1 VCGSG
6 GPQVNEN
13 VDEEA
18 GMPTAPALSKG
29 GVTSETEP
37 FLTTTVGKKLVMA
50 VTGVILFGFV
60 IVHMLGNLQV
70 YLGAEAIN
78 AYGLSL
84 HTLLHG
90 AGIWVFR
97 SVLLVSVLLHIW
109 AMTAL
114 TLANRRARDVGYRR
128 WKAREST
135 YASRTMRWSGVF
147 LLAFIIF
154 HLLHFTT
161 GDLHPDFIPGDVY
174 HNVVTGFQAVPVAI
188 LYILATLAL
197 ALHLFHGA
205 WSMLQTLGLNHPRYN
220 RLRNTVSVGLAA
232 LVVIGNLSFPVA
244 VLAGLLH

>member
-1 VCGSG
+1 MPSAPTMNKSG
-6 GPQVNEN
+6 AFG
-13 VDEEA
+13 
-18 GMPTAPALSKG
+18 
-29 GVTSETEP
+29 ETET
-37 FLTTTVGKKLVMA
+37 FLTSTVGKKVVMA
-50 VTGVILFGFV
+50 VTGLILFGFV

-84 HTLLHG
+84 HMLLHG
-90 AGIWVFR
+90 SGIWLFR
-97 SVLLVSVLLHIW
+97 AVLLAAVLLHIW

-114 TLANRRARDVGYRR
+114 TLANRRARNVGYRE

-161 GDLHPDFIPGDVY
+161 GDFHPDFIPGDVY
-174 HNVVTGFQAVPVAI
+174 HNVITGFQVVPIAI
-188 LYILATLAL
+188 LYILATLVL
-197 ALHLFHGA
+197 GLHLFHGA

-220 RLRNTVSVGLAA
+220 RVRNVVCIGLAA

-244 VLAGLLH
+244 VLTGLLR

>member
-1 VCGSG
+1 
-6 GPQVNEN
+6 
-13 VDEEA
+13 
-18 GMPTAPALSKG
+18 MPTAPALSKG
-29 GVTSETEP
+29 GAIGEAEP
-37 FLTTTVGKKLVMA
+37 FLTTTVGKKVVMA
-50 VTGVILFGFV
+50 VTGLILFGFV

-78 AYGLSL
+78 AYGVSL
-84 HTLLHG
+84 RTLLHG
-90 AGIWVFR
+90 AGIWIFR
-97 SVLLVSVLLHIW
+97 AVLLGAVVLHIW

-114 TLANRRARDVGYRR
+114 TMANRRARNVGYRE

-161 GDLHPDFIPGDVY
+161 GDAHPDFIPGDVY
-174 HNVVTGFQAVPVAI
+174 HNVITGFQVVPVAI
-188 LYILATLAL
+188 LYILATLVL
-197 ALHLFHGA
+197 GLHLFHGS

-220 RLRNTVSVGLAA
+220 RLRNVVCVGLAA

-244 VLAGLLH
+244 VLTGFLR

>member
-1 VCGSG
+1 
-6 GPQVNEN
+6 
-13 VDEEA
+13 
-18 GMPTAPALSKG
+18 MPTAQAMSKREPTG
-29 GVTSETEP
+29 ATES
-37 FLTTTVGKKLVMA
+37 FLVSTVGKKLVMA
-50 VTGVILFGFV
+50 VTGIVLFGFV

-70 YLGAEAIN
+70 YMGAEPIN
-78 AYGLSL
+78 AYGLFL
-84 HTLLHG
+84 HSFLHG
-90 AGIWVFR
+90 AGIWLFR
-97 SVLLVSVLLHIW
+97 SVLLVAVLLHIW

-114 TLANRRARDVGYRR
+114 TVANRRARGVGYRE

-161 GDLHPDFIPGDVY
+161 GDFHPDFIPGDVY
-174 HNVVTGFQAVPVAI
+174 HNVITGFQVLPVSI

-197 ALHLFHGA
+197 ALHLFHGS

-220 RLRNTVSVGLAA
+220 RLRNVVCVGLAA

-244 VLAGLLH
+244 VLTGLLH